1 MEMTGARFLDWILRR
16 HQTGGGKPSG
26 AHGAETARGGY
37 AGDER
42 DGSLERGTRSASG
55 TREADA
61 PWRKRSGLDDAG
73 GSWTRMGSEDGRP
86 AGAAQANA
94 AKQAMQA
101 SRAAWG
107 KAGATAYP
115 AHSASE
121 RSGGRHAGTGAPE
134 QAQADCRAD
143 AAAREAT
150 AGTASR
156 EAPEG
161 RIADTAAAY
170 EAAVGGGLVTPIGG
184 TAEKP
189 MREEAAV
196 GAPRQEQAQAG
207 RRAGA
212 TARGAAAGRATGT
225 AAHEAAVGGG
235 SDARMPA
242 SGADDAPRPG
252 GRGKQARSWRR
263 PLLGVVVL
271 LIIASAAGLGL
282 GAKWVQALDISKL
295 EHPLPES
302 SLVMDASG
310 KPVSQLSS
318 SKITPVRLDQIP
330 LDLRNA
336 VIAVEDRRFYDH
348 AGFDLLSI
356 GRAIVRDVKTGS
368 LKEGGST
375 ITQQLAK
382 NLFLDSDKTMSRK
395 FKELGYAIKIN
406 FTYSKDEILELYL
419 NSIYFGEGRWGV
431 EGAAQQYFG
440 KPVEKLTLPEA
451 AMLAGLP
458 KAPTAYSPYRNHD
471 KALERRNLVL
481 SLMKEQSFISDAAYA
496 QAIATPIELKT
507 NNGESLK
514 GKHPGYVDHVMDE
527 AEKLYGFTEQQIL
540 TMGLRIYTSMDEKVQ
555 QAAEE
560 VYANDAL
567 FPESPADQLLQSGIA
582 IIDHR
587 AGGIRA
593 IVGGRGQQVYRGF
606 NHATELK
613 RQPGSSFKPLAVYGP
628 ALERGYTP
636 DSMLYDGDLD
646 IAGYRPKDWDG
657 RTRGQVSMREAL
669 KSSWNIPAVWL
680 LNEIGIDTGI
690 DFVGRAGIALPK
702 TDRSLTIALG
712 GLSEGVSPLQM
723 AQAYGAIANEGVLHQ
738 ARAITKITTKD
749 GHTLVEAAPAA
760 AQLTTP
766 TVAYTLTTLLQD
778 VVAAGSGR
786 VAALSDRPV
795 AGKSGTTQLPATAEF
810 AEIGSGGS
818 KDAWFVGF
826 TPELTAAVW
835 LGYDKTDRKHY
846 LTTSGGA
853 VPAQLFK
860 EVMTRSLKDVP
871 PSAFPVPEEVRQAM
885 EQAQRQAAEQQRNKV
900 GGGNGNHKPS
910 LKDLWPFNKGKKK
923 NDD

>member
-1 MEMTGARFLDWILRR
+1 MAMIGAPFLQWILRR
-16 HQTGGGKPSG
+16 NKGGGGRGKQPG
-26 AHGAETARGGY
+26 A
-37 AGDER
+37 R
-42 DGSLERGTRSASG
+42 DGSRERGTWSAGATRDSEQVRSSSG
-55 TREADA
+55 RDGAFAREAA
-61 PWRKRSGLDDAG
+61 KERMRSDDA
-73 GSWTRMGSEDGRP
+73 RP
-86 AGAAQANA
+86 AGAARAGA
-94 AKQAMQA
+94 AKQALLA

-107 KAGATAYP
+107 KAGAAAGRPQAADGAAAAERQTASAVP
-115 AHSASE
+115 AGPASE
-121 RSGGRHAGTGAPE
+121 RSGRPQAGASAPGEAPE
-134 QAQADCRAD
+134 QAQPRASAQAD
-143 AAAREAT
+143 AAMR
-150 AGTASR
+150 
-156 EAPEG
+156 
-161 RIADTAAAY
+161 AAAS
-170 EAAVGGGLVTPIGG
+170 
-184 TAEKP
+184 
-189 MREEAAV
+189 
-196 GAPRQEQAQAG
+196 
-207 RRAGA
+207 GA
-212 TARGAAAGRATGT
+212 TASATSSASAADTPAGAPKHAPTPGAGT
-225 AAHEAAVGGG
+225 
-235 SDARMPA
+235 DARP
-242 SGADDAPRPG
+242 SGN
-252 GRGKQARSWRR
+252 GKKARSWRR
-263 PLLGVVVL
+263 PLLGSIVL
-271 LIIASAAGLGL
+271 LLVVSAAGLGL

-295 EHPLPES
+295 EHPLPEP

-318 SKITPVRLDQIP
+318 SKIVPVQLDQIP

-348 AGFDLLSI
+348 AGFDVLSI
-356 GRAIVRDVKTGS
+356 GRAVIRDVKTGS

-382 NLFLDSDKTMSRK
+382 NLFLDADKTMSRK
-395 FKELGYAIKIN
+395 LKELGYAIKIN

-440 KPVEKLTLPEA
+440 KPVEKLTLPES

-458 KAPTAYSPYRNHD
+458 KAPTAYSPFRNKE
-471 KALERRNLVL
+471 KALDRRNLVL
-481 SLMKEQSFISDAAYA
+481 SLMKEQSFISEADYA
-496 QAIATPIELKT
+496 QAIASPIQLNT

-514 GKHPGYVDHVMDE
+514 GKHPAYVDHVMDE

-540 TMGLRIYTSMDEKVQ
+540 TMGLRIHTSMDEKVQ

-567 FPESPADQLLQSGIA
+567 FPQSPADQVIQSGIA
-582 IIDHR
+582 VIDHR
-587 AGGIRA
+587 TGGIRA
-593 IVGGRGQQVYRGF
+593 IIGGRGEQVYRGF

-636 DSMLYDGDLD
+636 DSMLYDGELD

-680 LNEIGIDTGI
+680 LNEIGLDAGI
-690 DFVGRAGIALPK
+690 DFVRRAGIALPK

-723 AQAYGAIANEGVLHQ
+723 AQAYGAIASEGVLHQ
-738 ARAITKITTKD
+738 AHAITKITTKD
-749 GHTLVEAAPAA
+749 GHTLVEATPASS
-760 AQLTTP
+760 QVTTP

-778 VVAAGSGR
+778 VVASGSGR

-818 KDAWFVGF
+818 KDAWFVGY

-835 LGYDKTDRKHY
+835 LGYDQTDRKHY

-853 VPAQLFK
+853 VPAQLFR
-860 EVMTRSLKDVP
+860 EVMARSLKDVP
-871 PSAFPVPEEVRQAM
+871 PSAFPVPEEVRRAM
-885 EQAQRQAAEQQRNKV
+885 EQAQQQAAAQRDKP
-900 GGGNGNHKPS
+900 GNGNSSKPS
-910 LKDLWPFNKGKKK
+910 LKDIWPFNKGKKK